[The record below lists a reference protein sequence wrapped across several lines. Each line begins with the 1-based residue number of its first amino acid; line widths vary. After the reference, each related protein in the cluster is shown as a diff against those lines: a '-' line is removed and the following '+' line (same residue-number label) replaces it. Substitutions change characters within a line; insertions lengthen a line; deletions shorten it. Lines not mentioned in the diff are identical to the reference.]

1 MSAADDRDAVPA
13 APAFHAGERAMQA
26 RAGALERMTQLGP
39 HVLRPFMPEQHREL
53 FEKLPFMLLGA
64 LDARRRPWAALLV
77 GAPGFVRTPDAQT
90 LAIGARPLG
99 ADALALDLD
108 DGAPVGLLGI
118 EPATRRRNRVNGVV
132 MASHAAGFSVRVQQ
146 SFGNCPRYIQA
157 REPRF
162 VETAPGAPVAFD
174 ARLPAAARAQIERAD
189 TFFIATAAPDAGLPA
204 QATNRGVDVSH
215 RGGKPGFVRVDEEQG
230 RSVLT
235 APDFVGNFFFNTLGN
250 IAANPRAGLLFVD
263 WTSGDLLAL
272 TGAAEV
278 LWDGAELDAFAGAQR
293 LLRLRVDEGRW
304 LPGAVPLRAGA
315 VEYAA
320 QLAETG
326 SWAAA
331 ASGVGVMRRHS

>member
-1 MSAADDRDAVPA
+1 MGAADDRDAAPA
-13 APAFHAGERAMQA
+13 AAAWHAGERATQA
-26 RAGALERMTQLGP
+26 RAGALERMAQLGP
-39 HVLRPFMPEQHREL
+39 HVMRPYMPEQHREL

-132 MASHAAGFSVRVQQ
+132 MASHAAGFGVRVQQ
-146 SFGNCPRYIQA
+146 SFGNCPKYIQA

-162 VETAPGAPVAFD
+162 VGAAPGAPVAFE
-174 ARLPAAARAQIERAD
+174 ALLPPAARAQIERAD
-189 TFFIATAAPDAGLPA
+189 TFFIASAAADAGQPG
-204 QATNRGVDVSH
+204 QAANGGVDVSH
-215 RGGKPGFVRVDEEQG
+215 RGGKPGFVRVDGAQG

-235 APDFVGNFFFNTLGN
+235 APDFVGNSFFNTLGN
-250 IAANPRAGLLFVD
+250 IAANPRAGLLFID
-263 WTSGDLLAL
+263 WTNGDLLAL

-278 LWDGAELDAFAGAQR
+278 QWDGAELQSFAGAQR
-293 LLRLRVDEGRW
+293 LLKLRVDEGRW
-304 LPGAVPLRAGA
+304 LPGVVPLRAEE
-315 VEYAA
+315 VDYAA
-320 QLAETG
+320 QLGETG
-326 SWAAA
+326 SW
-331 ASGVGVMRRHS
+331 VPT

>member
-1 MSAADDRDAVPA
+1 
-13 APAFHAGERAMQA
+13 MQA
-26 RAGALERMTQLGP
+26 RAGARERMTQLGP
-39 HVLRPFMPEQHREL
+39 QVMRPFMPDQHREL
-53 FEKLPFMLLGA
+53 FGKLPFMLLGA

-90 LAIGARPLG
+90 LALGARPLG
-99 ADALALDLD
+99 GGALALALD

-132 MASHAAGFSVRVQQ
+132 MASHAGGFGVRVQQ
-146 SFGNCPRYIQA
+146 SFGNCPKYIQA

-162 VETAPGAPVAFD
+162 VEAAPRTPVAFD
-174 ARLPAAARAQIERAD
+174 ALLPAVARAQIERAD
-189 TFFIATAAPDAGLPA
+189 TFFIASAAPDAGLPG
-204 QATNRGVDVSH
+204 QAANGGVDVSH
-215 RGGKPGFVRVDEEQG
+215 RGGKPGFVRVDEAQG

-272 TGAAEV
+272 TGTAEV
-278 LWDGAELDAFAGAQR
+278 LWDGAELQGFAGVQR

-304 LPGAVPLRAGA
+304 WPGVVPLRAGA

-320 QLAETG
+320 QLASTG
-326 SWAAA
+326 SWPSSHAE
-331 ASGVGVMRRHS
+331 RR